1 MKKDP
6 KSRQI
11 LIVDEDPDSMA
22 LIQEPLRWEGYEV
35 KGLSSVREA
44 NEALNYWKPQL
55 ILIDPDVKDLDG
67 VDFINN
73 ICNSPNKTSVLVT
86 SKNSNTEYI
95 IQMLDAGASDYIM
108 KPFVPLEFLAR
119 VRTHLRI
126 RDLQEELIA
135 TNDKLKELVDIDDL
149 TGLYNMRSLYSRLEF
164 EIERARRFDR
174 SVCVVMMDMDHFKS
188 VNDGH
193 DHLFGSFVISEVG
206 KVIKATTRNIDIPA
220 RYGGDEFLIVLSETP
235 VNGARM
241 FCERL
246 RKAIESATFTNG
258 VDSIKLTISIG
269 FAMTNSNEVISAKDL
284 VRRADM
290 ALYEAKRSG
299 RNQVAE
305 FQPEMDRT
313 RKVTAEAVPAKKKS
327 AS

>member
-11 LIVDEDPDSMA
+11 LVIDEDPDSIA

-55 ILIDPDVKDLDG
+55 ILIDPDLKDHDG
-67 VDFINN
+67 VDFIAN
-73 ICNSPNKTSVLVT
+73 ICNSPSNTSVLVT

-193 DHLFGSFVISEVG
+193 DHLFGSFVIAEVG

-269 FAMTNSNEVISAKDL
+269 FAMTNASEQISAKDL

-305 FQPEMDRT
+305 FTPEMDRN
-313 RKVTAEAVPAKKKS
+313 RKLTGEMPAAKKKS

>member
-11 LIVDEDPDSMA
+11 LVIDEDPDSMA

-55 ILIDPDVKDLDG
+55 ILIDPDLKDHDG
-67 VDFINN
+67 VDFIAN
-73 ICNSPNKTSVLVT
+73 ISNSPSKTSVLVT

-135 TNDKLKELVDIDDL
+135 TNEKLKELVDIDDL

-193 DHLFGSFVISEVG
+193 DHLFGSFVIAEVG
-206 KVIKATTRNIDIPA
+206 KVIKSTTRNIDIPA

-246 RKAIESATFTNG
+246 RKAIETSTFTNG

-269 FAMTNSNEVISAKDL
+269 FAMTNSSEQISAKDL

-305 FQPEMDRT
+305 FTPELDRN
-313 RKVTAEAVPAKKKS
+313 RKISNDVPLSKKKS